1 MKYVMRIKDRIP
13 VRKVTA
19 MTEAMRDNGVW
30 CSGRMQG
37 ESCSEAALIPGEDRL
52 SILIG

>member
-30 CSGRMQG
+30 CSGRASPLHLSVAQ
-37 ESCSEAALIPGEDRL
+37 SVQRL
-52 SILIG
+52 HLYQERTG